1 MLSDIKINYT
11 PDDSLRCMP
20 EVLADEQEDEELRI
34 IAASMSDIKINY
46 TPDDSLRLEEKHFK
60 KYKAL
65 AWVRTEHLTLRGIL
79 IMENAFKD
87 VDIRSSAFW
96 KEQYA
101 QTVQCRTT
109 AASMSDIKINYTLD
123 DSLRCMPEVLADE
136 QEDEELRI
144 IAEQA
149 GL

>member
-1 MLSDIKINYT
+1 MHT
-11 PDDSLRCMP
+11 PAHTPTSSKDLD
-20 EVLADEQEDEELRI
+20 RI
-34 IAASMSDIKINY
+34 GIIPGSM
-46 TPDDSLRLEEKHFK
+46 TT
-60 KYKAL
+60 A
-65 AWVRTEHLTLRGIL
+65 V
-79 IMENAFKD
+79 
-87 VDIRSSAFW
+87 W

-109 AASMSDIKINYTLD
+109 SMSDIKTNHTPD

-149 GL
+149 GLWRLQGDKLCQVWHIDDILFVCKVFKQQWDIGEW